1 MSIKGRP
8 LSPHLSIYRWPISMT
23 LSILHRMTGVGLS
36 VGLIAFVFWLQS
48 IAFGEAS
55 FQLFD
60 GLLMSLFGKMLLFGW
75 CFSFF
80 FHLCNGIRH
89 LFWDAGLGF
98 EKSQVDTSA
107 WLALATSIALTAAYW
122 LLLQGGVS

>member
-55 FQLFD
+55 FQLFH
-60 GLLMSLFGKMLLFGW
+60 GLLASFSGKILLFGW

-98 EKSQVDTSA
+98 EKNQANTTA
-107 WLALATSIALTAAYW
+107 WLAVFASAALTGAYW
-122 LLLQGGVS
+122 LILQGGVS